1 MTARALLDPASADRL
16 AKILGLLGSEHCG
29 ERDAAAQAAH
39 KLICSFGLTWHDVI
53 SPPIVPGPPRIRS
66 WRSTESDWQKM
77 AAFCHARWHLLSDR
91 DREFVR
97 SMLNWREPSERQKDW
112 LASIYAR
119 MCREAAA

>member
-1 MTARALLDPASADRL
+1 MATINPQAADRL
-16 AKILGLLGSEHCG
+16 AKICGMLGSDHEG
-29 ERDAAAQAAH
+29 ERAAAGAKAH
-39 KLICSFGLTWHDVI
+39 ELIRSLGLTWHDI
-53 SPPIVPGPPRIRS
+53 IAPIVPAPPRIRS

-77 AAFCHARWHLLSDR
+77 AAFCHARWHRLSDR

-119 MCREAAA
+119 LCREAPA